1 VRVRDWHALLAP
13 LPGNVR
19 ARRRPV
25 AAATGLDP
33 AAAAAIAGWSSL
45 VLDLSAAG
53 GLRVVQVLLDAD
65 GRVLSASDHV
75 LFRSGG
81 REGSDRPWIRQENIG
96 GRFEADGDF
105 RGTYWQVEGPEPEGD
120 EPPRWTPAP
129 RAPTREEVAGLIA
142 LVEEV
147 RRRGPDS
154 ETEP

>member
-1 VRVRDWHALLAP
+1 VTARDWHALLAP

-25 AAATGLDP
+25 AAATGLAP

-65 GRVLSASDHV
+65 GRPLSASDHV
-75 LFRSGG
+75 LFRSAG

-120 EPPRWTPAP
+120 EPPRWTPVP

-154 ETEP
+154 GPGP

>member
-1 VRVRDWHALLAP
+1 VSARDWHALLAP

-25 AAATGLDP
+25 AAATGLDL

-53 GLRVVQVLLDAD
+53 GLRVVQVLLDGD
-65 GRVLSASDHV
+65 GRPLSASDHV
-75 LFRSGG
+75 LFRSAG
-81 REGSDRPWIRQENIG
+81 RDGSDRPWIRQENIG

-120 EPPRWTPAP
+120 EPPRWTPVP
-129 RAPTREEVAGLIA
+129 RTPTPEEVAGMIA

-147 RRRGPDS
+147 RRRGSAS
-154 ETEP
+154 EAGP

>member
-1 VRVRDWHALLAP
+1 MDWHALLAP

-25 AAATGLDP
+25 ATATGLDP
-33 AAAAAIAGWSSL
+33 AAAASIAGWSSL

-65 GRVLSASDHV
+65 GRPLSASDHV
-75 LFRSGG
+75 LFRSAG

-120 EPPRWTPAP
+120 EPPRWTPVP

-154 ETEP
+154 EAEP

>member
-1 VRVRDWHALLAP
+1 VTARDWHALLAP

-25 AAATGLDP
+25 AAATGLAP

-65 GRVLSASDHV
+65 GRPLSASDHV
-75 LFRSGG
+75 LFRSAG

-120 EPPRWTPAP
+120 EPPRWTPVP

-154 ETEP
+154 EAEP

>member
-1 VRVRDWHALLAP
+1 VSARDWHALLAP

-25 AAATGLDP
+25 AAATGLDL

-53 GLRVVQVLLDAD
+53 GLRVVQVLLDGD
-65 GRVLSASDHV
+65 GRPLSASDHV
-75 LFRSGG
+75 LFRSAG
-81 REGSDRPWIRQENIG
+81 RDGSDRPWIRQENIG

-120 EPPRWTPAP
+120 EPPRWTPVP
-129 RAPTREEVAGLIA
+129 RTPTPEEVAGMIA

-147 RRRGPDS
+147 RRRGPAS
-154 ETEP
+154 EAGP

>member
-1 VRVRDWHALLAP
+1 VSAAEWHALLAP

-25 AAATGLDP
+25 AAATGLDA

-53 GLRVVQVLLDAD
+53 GLRVVQVLLDGD
-65 GRVLSASDHV
+65 GRPLSASDHV
-75 LFRSGG
+75 LFRSAG
-81 REGSDRPWIRQENIG
+81 RDGSDRPWIRQENIG

-120 EPPRWTPAP
+120 EPPRWTPVP
-129 RAPTREEVAGLIA
+129 RAPTQEEVAGLIA

-147 RRRGPDS
+147 RRRGPAP
-154 ETEP
+154 EAGP

>member
-1 VRVRDWHALLAP
+1 VSGREWHALLAP

-25 AAATGLDP
+25 AAVTGLDP
-33 AAAAAIAGWSSL
+33 AAAAAIAGWSTL
-45 VLDLSAAG
+45 VLDLSAVG

-65 GRVLSASDHV
+65 GRPLSASDHV
-75 LFRSGG
+75 LFRSAGPDGSG
-81 REGSDRPWIRQENIG
+81 RAWIRQENIG

-120 EPPRWTPAP
+120 EPPRWTPVP

-147 RRRGPDS
+147 RRRGPAP
-154 ETEP
+154 EAGP